1 MPARAMQAPH
11 VRARPLTRA
20 RHLQEES
27 SVVDTLRQAEEARR
41 VQERQLDELSAQAQ
55 DLQEKNAWLA
65 EAFRAE
71 RAAAAARAEEAARLR
86 DQLQEQQRLLEAR
99 EAQVQE
105 LAEESG
111 RREREARARPAAW
124 AQGGVLRRSLVPVR
138 AGTVEFSVAGEKG
151 GGGCSLHTRG
161 RAAQTQRAD
170 ARRGRRLGRRSVRRG
185 RCRRCRRAQRRR
197 NTGRAS
203 AARRS
208 RARGTRRRRRRRAP
222 RRPRRWLSASAS
234 AQRRARRGSAP

>member
-1 MPARAMQAPH
+1 M
-11 VRARPLTRA
+11 
-20 RHLQEES
+20 
-27 SVVDTLRQAEEARR
+27 VDTLRQAEEARR

-124 AQGGVLRRSLVPVR
+124 AQGGAPRRCLVPVR

-170 ARRGRRLGRRSVRRG
+170 ARLD
-185 RCRRCRRAQRRR
+185 
-197 NTGRAS
+197 AS
-203 AARRS
+203 ALERVFS
-208 RARGTRRRRRRRAP
+208 SISKG
-222 RRPRRWLSASAS
+222 WV
-234 AQRRARRGSAP
+234 